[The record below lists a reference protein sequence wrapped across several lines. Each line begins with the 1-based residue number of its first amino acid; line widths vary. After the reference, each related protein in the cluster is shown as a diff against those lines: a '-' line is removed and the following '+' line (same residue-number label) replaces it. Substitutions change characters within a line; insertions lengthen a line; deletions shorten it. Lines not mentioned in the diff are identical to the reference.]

1 MPKDVE
7 RSQIIPPPHR
17 EAAEEPERGPAFR
30 GPRLRRRRTG
40 LFVSL
45 VLVTLAAIVVLAGL
59 LLHFGARGPL
69 VPGRQATVPAGTLG
83 PFVEPPYDASQLN
96 AIWHRPAPM

>member
-7 RSQIIPPPHR
+7 RSQIIPPAHR
-17 EAAEEPERGPAFR
+17 GATQEAEQDPRFR

-45 VLVTLAAIVVLAGL
+45 ALATLAAIVVLAGL
-59 LLHFGARGPL
+59 LMHFGTRGPL
-69 VPGRQATVPAGTLG
+69 VPGRQAIVPTGPLG
-83 PFVEPPYDASQLN
+83 PFVELPYNASQVN
-96 AIWHRPAPM
+96 ALWH